1 MIGITNLRKIFHTDR
16 GDVRAVDGV
25 DLKIESDSFFAL
37 LGPSG
42 CGKTTTLRCV
52 AGLEKPD
59 SGEIYLGDK
68 TLFSAER
75 RTSVPPHQREIGM
88 VFQSYAIW
96 PHMSVYDN
104 VAFPLKVKRKGLSS
118 SQVKEKVRES
128 LALVRMEGMID
139 RPATQLSGGQQQRVA
154 LARALVQSP
163 QALLLDEPLSN
174 LDAKLRGEMRV
185 EIKELVN
192 KLKITALYVTHDQ
205 AEALSMASIIAVML
219 EGKVMQLGNPREIY
233 LTPNSRYVADFI
245 GETSFFEGVVIG
257 EVAADGSSQLETP
270 QGILSCFLREGIEKG
285 TKVLL
290 TVRPENIQVQ
300 KEKFAKQDNVMR
312 GKVESESFL
321 GEFYDCLVNIENK
334 LVRVRVHPSLPI
346 SKGEQLYLRLPAE
359 FCAVVPL
366 D

>member
-139 RPATQLSGGQQQRVA
+139 RPVTQLSGGQQQRVA

-163 QALLLDEPLSN
+163 QALLLDEPL
-174 LDAKLRGEMRV
+174 
-185 EIKELVN
+185 
-192 KLKITALYVTHDQ
+192 T
-205 AEALSMASIIAVML
+205 EALSMASIIAVML